1 MKKLTII
8 SMMIIWLLLT
18 WCNKTQ
24 NNQEKQVNLQV
35 KQTIQAQ
42 KTDQQEE
49 NNNKVDQITEN
60 NLQSETEQV
69 KPKTESKNTIQ
80 SQQNL
85 EQQEFKKWDQIVNSK
100 SGLFF
105 YKLNCK
111 KLFKTRQTIK
121 KCELAGLKEAGYS
134 CLDKSYFGTDDIN
147 KIFNKQKFDLIEDA
161 TINKYKQMCKN
172 QLEEIKKQQEE
183 EQKRQNKIEQ
193 VQQQIKNFKLS
204 DCSKLADKQ
213 KFELPPKEILNKLS
227 LEERKNLLNEKQ
239 NFIKTCRIWVI
250 LRYKNWDCSL
260 LKKYGLDKEC
270 ERIKKELDFYRR
282 IQQEQR
288 QYGNFNLIR
297 LLAPNLANQENIPS
311 WFYKNY

>member
-24 NNQEKQVNLQV
+24 NNQEKQVHSQS

-42 KTDQQEE
+42 TINQQEE

-60 NLQSETEQV
+60 NLAQESEQV
-69 KPKTESKNTIQ
+69 KPKNEPKKAVIIQ

-85 EQQEFKKWDQIVNSK
+85 EQQETEKWNKIVNSK

-134 CLDKSYFGTDDIN
+134 CLAKSYFGTDDIN
-147 KIFNKQKFDLIEDA
+147 KIFNKQKFDLIDDA

-172 QLEEIKKQQEE
+172 QLDEIKQQQEE
-183 EQKRQNKIEQ
+183 EQKRQNKLEQ

-213 KFELPPKEILNKLS
+213 KFELPPKDILEKMS
-227 LEERKNLLNEKQ
+227 SQERKNLLNEKQ
-239 NFIKTCRIWVI
+239 NFIKTCRIWVV
-250 LRYKNWDCSL
+250 LNYKNWDCSL

-297 LLAPNLANQENIPS
+297 LLAPDLANQGNIPN
-311 WFYKNY
+311 WF

>member
-24 NNQEKQVNLQV
+24 NNQEKQVNLQA

-42 KTDQQEE
+42 KTNQQEE
-49 NNNKVDQITEN
+49 NNNNKVDQITEN
-60 NLQSETEQV
+60 NLAQKPEQV
-69 KPKTESKNTIQ
+69 KPEVKSRTPIQ

-85 EQQEFKKWDQIVNSK
+85 EQQETEKWNKIVNSK
-100 SGLFF
+100 SGLFL
-105 YKLNCK
+105 YKLDCK
-111 KLFKTRQTIK
+111 KLFKTKQAIK

-147 KIFNKQKFDLIEDA
+147 KIFNKQKFDLIDDA

-183 EQKRQNKIEQ
+183 DQKRQNKLEQ

-213 KFELPPKEILNKLS
+213 KFELPPKDILEKMS
-227 LEERKNLLNEKQ
+227 SQERKNLLNAKQ
-239 NFIKTCRIWVI
+239 NFIKTCRIWIV
-250 LRYKNWDCSL
+250 LNYKNWDCSV

-311 WFYKNY
+311 WF